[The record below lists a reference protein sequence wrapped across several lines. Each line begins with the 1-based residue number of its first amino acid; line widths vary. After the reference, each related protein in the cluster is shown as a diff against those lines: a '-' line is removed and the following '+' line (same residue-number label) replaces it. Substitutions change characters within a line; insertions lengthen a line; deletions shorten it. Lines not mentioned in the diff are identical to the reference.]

1 MNRSQLLFQLNA
13 VTQSVVTLFRRCP
26 RDRLE
31 YRPAP
36 GVRTLQE
43 LGDHFAAMPLVDL
56 AILQGNPRQVAVAIE
71 ETLHG
76 TGPEEWIDIFTR
88 GVRAAAE
95 YFEGL
100 EEEEFSRRETRA
112 HYGTAHT
119 QDVWLFELIAHI
131 YHHRGQLYAYLRMLG
146 AAVDVEHLY
155 T

>member
-1 MNRSQLLFQLNA
+1 MNRSQLLFQLKA
-13 VTQSVVTLFRRCP
+13 VSQSVVSLFRRCP
-26 RDRLE
+26 AHRLE

-56 AILQGNPRQVAVAIE
+56 AILQGNPRQVAEAIE
-71 ETLHG
+71 ESLHG
-76 TGPEEWIDIFTR
+76 TGPEEWVEIFER
-88 GVRAAAE
+88 GVRAAGE

-100 EEEEFSRRETRA
+100 PEEEFETKETRA
-112 HYGTAHT
+112 YYGTAHP
-119 QDVWLFELIAHI
+119 QNVWLFELIAHI
-131 YHHRGQLYAYLRMLG
+131 YHHRGQLYAYLRMAG